1 MLYPLSYEGLRA
13 DPSRSAGGPLPGPS
27 HEMNLTVCQGTAA
40 LPCGRTVDLPAGG
53 QVISLS
59 AVS

>member
-27 HEMNLTVCQGTAA
+27 HEMNLTVPRSRRNHAHVH
-40 LPCGRTVDLPAGG
+40 LV
-53 QVISLS
+53 
-59 AVS
+59 